1 MKRKTCSSELCII
14 SAPPIPDLSPCI
26 GPFKETAA
34 ILGQGFRSSLKQGFL
49 GFGWLVFLFFRRLLY
64 DLDMAVLQREQWSL
78 RDMVALTSVPPLAL
92 LKSMQL
98 SLSSSTFTAAA

>member
-64 DLDMAVLQREQWSL
+64 DLDMTVAKRAVVTQRHGSFNLCPTYGSAEEY
-78 RDMVALTSVPPLAL
+78 
-92 LKSMQL
+92 
-98 SLSSSTFTAAA
+98 AA